1 MNLKNNEICFQLNMF
16 LFPCIC
22 ILGTHS
28 RTQFPT
34 PFKTMKTTMT
44 TSKIKKHKPFTIQIG
59 APHNI
64 WLSQVHKSMML
75 KWLWFEKKILFEY
88 KRKSCIDLLFLPIC
102 IRYSFPSNHNIHKS
116 LHGLCFKV
124 SDPLIGR
131 F

>member
-34 PFKTMKTTMT
+34 PFTTMKTTMT

-64 WLSQVHKSMML
+64 WLSQVHKSLML
-75 KWLWFEKKILFEY
+75 KWLWFEKKYYLNKKEKVALIFCFYPYILGIIFRQITTFI
-88 KRKSCIDLLFLPIC
+88 KVCMASVLG
-102 IRYSFPSNHNIHKS
+102 
-116 LHGLCFKV
+116 LHTL
-124 SDPLIGR
+124 
-131 F
+131 